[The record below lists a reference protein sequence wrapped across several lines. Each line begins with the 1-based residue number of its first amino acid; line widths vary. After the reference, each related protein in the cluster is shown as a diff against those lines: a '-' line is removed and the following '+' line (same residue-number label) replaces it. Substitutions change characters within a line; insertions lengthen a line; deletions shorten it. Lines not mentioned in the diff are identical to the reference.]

1 MSFVFEQRFKL
12 VLFRHFSLFYNKILT
27 FKGIQ
32 RQEASNE
39 PREVVEQR
47 LETMKA
53 EFERLVDGIGYSEA
67 IVERCYQMA
76 KERETGFHHLR
87 GSMCRRVKTAFS
99 DRLQERNFK
108 GLIKFDHHPEET
120 ADGKKP
126 DPTLTLIVNPEGGK
140 GLIKRDMKTLSG
152 GEKSFSTVS
161 IFFFLL
167 LIFDEFSCFLDLGAL
182 IISLQL

>member
-1 MSFVFEQRFKL
+1 
-12 VLFRHFSLFYNKILT
+12 
-27 FKGIQ
+27 
-32 RQEASNE
+32 
-39 PREVVEQR
+39 
-47 LETMKA
+47 MKA

-76 KERETGFHHLR
+76 KERKTGFHNLR

-152 GEKSFSTVS
+152 GEKSFSTVR
-161 IFFFLL
+161 IFFMFY
-167 LIFDEFSCFLDLGAL
+167 F
-182 IISLQL
+182 